1 MALPPVVRYGT
12 RYSRGVTYQRWIDFE
27 IMTER
32 CPVGPSQLTVDQ
44 FHAWK
49 LFRDGDIENP
59 FLEFHVDPEPGA
71 DVYEVEE
78 EDMPQTLADTAQ
90 EGSHKRALGHLELMA
105 DIFKVDLP
113 NRDNYGEFLPTARFQ
128 KLDPAGSLFSP
139 DTREGQLKNLLGD
152 NNTGDRESLTVSWE
166 GIVSVGSLMISWV
179 RRNHDQP
186 PLHEV
191 TNAIY
196 SHLVPTGELRYIFLH
211 NIVEPDTRNFILD
224 KLFGLGE
231 SRSNV
236 FPLRTDPLSIPFSQ
250 RFVHGSPEYYALH
263 GTIMGKMIGRFILGR
278 YPRGTCKLS
287 SISVGLSG
295 YCDGLK
301 SDTVVD
307 MMFELTTTEPP
318 HQLTIPEGSVAKAPA
333 KGTRVLGKRLP
344 AGEQPIE
351 GNQPRDTGEGT
362 AATGTAAGEW
372 PAQKETPKAP
382 IPEPLTPEPLTPEPL
397 TPEPLTP
404 EPLTPKAPTPE
415 PLTPEPL
422 TPEPLTPEPKAAD
435 PRAERR
441 AKARRDRKRRKDEEQ
456 RAAEEQGI
464 EDDKRYGTTRSGKRR
479 KKD

>member
-1 MALPPVVRYGT
+1 MALPPVARYGT

-32 CPVGPSQLTVDQ
+32 CPVGSSQLTVNQ

-49 LFRDGDIENP
+49 LFRDFDIENP

-71 DVYEVEE
+71 DLYEVTE
-78 EDMPQTLADTAQ
+78 EDMPQTLVHTAQ
-90 EGSHKRALGHLELMA
+90 DGSHARALGHLDRMA
-105 DIFKVDLP
+105 DIFNVDLP
-113 NRDNYGEFLPTARFQ
+113 KRDNYGEFLPTGRFQ

-139 DTREGQLKNLLGD
+139 DTRDDQLENLLGD
-152 NNTGDRESLTVSWE
+152 NNTGDRESLTVSWD

-196 SHLVPTGELRYIFLH
+196 SHLVPTGELRYIFLR

-224 KLFGLGE
+224 KLYGE
-231 SRSNV
+231 SRSDV
-236 FPLRTDPLSIPFSQ
+236 FPLRTNPLSLPFSQ
-250 RFVHGSPEYYALH
+250 TFFHGSPEYYALH

-287 SISVGLSG
+287 SISVALSG
-295 YCDGLK
+295 YRDGLK
-301 SDTVVD
+301 SDTVID
-307 MMFELTTTEPP
+307 MMFELTTNEPP
-318 HQLTIPEGSVAKAPA
+318 HQLPIVEGPVVKAPA
-333 KGTRVLGKRLP
+333 KGTRVLEKRVP

-351 GNQPRDTGEGT
+351 GNQPRDTGEET
-362 AATGTAAGEW
+362 AATGTAASEG
-372 PAQKETPKAP
+372 PAQKE
-382 IPEPLTPEPLTPEPL
+382 
-397 TPEPLTP
+397 
-404 EPLTPKAPTPE
+404 TPKAPTPE
-415 PLTPEPL
+415 PLTPEP
-422 TPEPLTPEPKAAD
+422 KAAD
-435 PRAERR
+435 PKAERR
-441 AKARRDRKRRKDEEQ
+441 AKASRDRKRRREEEQ
-456 RAAEEQGI
+456 RAAQEQGI